1 MTHKKSS
8 FPCTA
13 ALSAMLVASS
23 AHARDLTVIGWGGSY
38 QEAQRKA
45 YFEPY
50 IANHGPLKDSSYNGE
65 LAKIKAMVETGDITW
80 DVVQME
86 APELEN
92 ACDEGLIERIDW
104 ARLGG
109 KDQFI
114 DSAAM
119 GDCGVG
125 AIVYSVIL
133 AYDNAKLGEN
143 GPKGWADFWNTEKWP
158 GKRALRKSAK
168 FTLEIA
174 LLADGVP
181 TNKVYD
187 ALGTPEGMDR
197 AFAKLDE
204 IKDRI
209 QWWESGAQPPQWLAA
224 GDVVMTSAY
233 NGRIFKMVS
242 EGRNFTTVWDGQI
255 YTLDGWAIVSG
266 TENIDA
272 AYDFLKIANQAERQA
287 VLSNAIPY
295 GTIEPTAMARVKPEV
310 AAQLPTAP
318 ENLRNALHQS
328 TDFWIDHI
336 EELNQRFNNWA
347 SN

>member
-1 MTHKKSS
+1 MKLGTKLMGGIALTTLMAT
-8 FPCTA
+8 TA
-13 ALSAMLVASS
+13 AQ
-23 AHARDLTVIGWGGSY
+23 ARDLTVISWGGAY
-38 QEAQRKA
+38 QEAQREA
-45 YFEPY
+45 YFAPY
-50 IANHGPLKDSSYNGE
+50 IAAHGTLRDEAYNGE
-65 LAKIKAMVETGDITW
+65 LAKIKAMVETDDVTW

-104 ARLGG
+104 DRLGG
-109 KDQFI
+109 QSQFI

-133 AYDNAKLGEN
+133 AYDTAKLGAD
-143 GPKGWADFWNTEKWP
+143 GPQSWADFWDTERWP

-181 TNKVYD
+181 ANEVYD
-187 ALGTPEGMDR
+187 VLSTSEGVKR

-204 IKDRI
+204 IKDHI

-224 GDVVMTSAY
+224 GDVAMTSAY
-233 NGRIFKMVS
+233 NGRISTAVA
-242 EGRNFTTVWDGQI
+242 EGQDFATIWDGQV

-266 TENIDA
+266 SENLDA
-272 AYDFLKIANQAERQA
+272 AYDFLNLANQAERQA

-295 GTIEPTAMARVKPEV
+295 GTIHPAAASAV
-310 AAQLPTAP
+310 AADVQPQLPTAP
-318 ENLRNALHQS
+318 ENLENALHQS

-336 EELNQRFNNWA
+336 EELNERFNNWA
-347 SN
+347 SQ